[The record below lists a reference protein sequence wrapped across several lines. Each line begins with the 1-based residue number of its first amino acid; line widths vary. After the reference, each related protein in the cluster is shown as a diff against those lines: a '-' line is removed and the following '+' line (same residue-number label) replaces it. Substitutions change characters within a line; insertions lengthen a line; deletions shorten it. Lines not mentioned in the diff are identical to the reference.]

1 MPLEGHLYLDT
12 TASPEEVKAH
22 LLRTMPYEGKPDF
35 NDAKCLISRATYVMV
50 RRSSDP
56 VTLEVY
62 PDRFSIDSKLYVFFL
77 HRDRREIDGDVDWV
91 DETIPATLSLLKRF
105 AGNAALMLFTDV
117 PVLLRRDGALKLL
130 YRQGGIWDAREPS
143 NSLSLVDLPYTVEP
157 LSNYRW

>member
-1 MPLEGHLYLDT
+1 MPREGNLYLDT

-22 LLRTMPYEGKPDF
+22 LLRTMPYEDEPDF
-35 NDAKCLISRATYVMV
+35 LEFKCLISRATSVMIGKY
-50 RRSSDP
+50 SDP
-56 VTLEVY
+56 VTLETSQ
-62 PDRFSIDSKLYVFFL
+62 DQRSIDAKLSVFFL
-77 HRDRREIDGDVDWV
+77 YQDDGEVDDDVDWV
-91 DETIPATLSLLKRF
+91 DETIQATLSLLKRF

>member
-1 MPLEGHLYLDT
+1 MAGEGKLYLDT

-22 LLRTMPYEGKPDF
+22 LLRTMPYEDEPDF
-35 NDAKCLISRATYVMV
+35 DEFKCLISRANSVTIGRY
-50 RRSSDP
+50 SDP
-56 VTLEVY
+56 VTLETSQ
-62 PDRFSIDSKLYVFFL
+62 DQRSIDAKLRAFFL
-77 HRDRREIDGDVDWV
+77 HRDRGEIDEDVDWV
-91 DETIPATLSLLKRF
+91 DETIQATLSLLRRF

-130 YRQGGIWDAREPS
+130 YTDGDIWDAREPG

>member
-1 MPLEGHLYLDT
+1 MPREGKLYLDT

-22 LLRTMPYEGKPDF
+22 LLRTMPYEDEPDF
-35 NDAKCLISRATYVMV
+35 DEFKCLTSQVTYVMV
-50 RRSSDP
+50 RTRSTP
-56 VTLEVY
+56 VTLETSQ
-62 PDRFSIDSKLYVFFL
+62 DQRSIDAKLRAFFL
-77 HRDRREIDGDVDWV
+77 HRDRGEIDEDVDWV
-91 DETIPATLSLLKRF
+91 DETIQATLSLLKRF